1 MMIRAT
7 LLAALL
13 AGCGRAA
20 AAPEAPPAALTA
32 PLASFSHKVHVAE
45 NEIGC
50 GVCHPNARHAQVAG
64 LASMQTCAGCHK
76 FVGKDNADV
85 LRLMQAVAEGKA
97 IEWPRIHRLPDH
109 VWFSHQPH
117 LGAGLECSACH
128 GQMKERAL
136 AVQQQPFTMGF
147 CVECHQSKNAPT
159 DCLACHK

>member
-1 MMIRAT
+1 MIRT
-7 LLAALL
+7 LLVVAGLGAACSRAL
-13 AGCGRAA
+13 AD
-20 AAPEAPPAALTA
+20 APDAGVEPTA
-32 PLASFSHKVHVAE
+32 PLASFSHKVHVSE

-85 LRLMQAVAEGKA
+85 QRLMAAFDQGKA

-128 GQMKERAL
+128 GEMKQRTF

-147 CVECHQSKNAPT
+147 CVECHQSKSAPT